1 MPLSTEEK
9 LQERMRK
16 LGINDADIEENF
28 IRGTGP
34 GGQKVNKTSS
44 CVQLT
49 HKPTGIMVR
58 CQNERNQ
65 SQNRIAAKT
74 ELCNR
79 IEARQQELKQ
89 SQAAAQSKARRQKA
103 KRSWGTKQ
111 EVLRDKKHHAI
122 KKKFRRGIEE

>member
-1 MPLSTEEK
+1 MPLSSEEK
-9 LQERMRK
+9 LQERMRR
-16 LGINDADIEENF
+16 LGINEADIEENF

-65 SQNRIAAKT
+65 SQNRIAAKE

-79 IEARQQELKQ
+79 IEARQQERKQ

-122 KKKFRRGIEE
+122 KKKFRRSFDD